1 MKRTGYISLTPGE
14 TVRLH
19 IRRARVG
26 MVLIWVVI
34 AVLIVVLTVAALAP
48 FGFGEAINLG
58 PVVMPGF
65 SDIIIFIDLAIVV
78 AGCVATY
85 VYCQN
90 EMVITNKRAIQRIVL
105 SPFNETL
112 NTVDLSMVED
122 VSLRREGI
130 LQYILRL
137 GTIRLSTVG
146 DETTYTFRF
155 VSTPED
161 EIDLIT
167 QLVHAEQNNTSVRP
181 NPHISKKK
189 GLR

>member
-19 IRRARVG
+19 IRRASVG
-26 MVLIWVVI
+26 IVVI
-34 AVLIVVLTVAALAP
+34 WIVIAILIAVLTVAAIAP
-48 FGFGEAINLG
+48 FGFGESIGLG
-58 PVVMPGF
+58 PALLPGF
-65 SDIIIFIDLAIVV
+65 GDIIIFVDLAIVV

-90 EMVITNKRAIQRIVL
+90 EMVITNKRAIQRNVL

-112 NTVDLSMVED
+112 NTVDLSMIED

-130 LQYILRL
+130 VQYILRL

-146 DETTYTFRF
+146 DETTYTFKF

-167 QLVHAEQNNTSVRP
+167 QLVHAEQNLTRSH
-181 NPHISKKK
+181 PHPAKKK